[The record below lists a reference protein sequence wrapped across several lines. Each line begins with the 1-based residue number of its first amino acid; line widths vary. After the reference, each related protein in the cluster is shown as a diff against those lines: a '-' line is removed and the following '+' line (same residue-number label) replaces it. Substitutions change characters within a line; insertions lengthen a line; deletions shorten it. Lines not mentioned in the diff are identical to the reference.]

1 MDISQH
7 LIFERKKR
15 ILKVWYLV
23 VSIFYFK
30 VHGVGLSMSPYIQ
43 IAKHTLDIYYYE
55 NEYLY
60 GKLYYFLLLY

>member
-1 MDISQH
+1 MDMLQH

-30 VHGVGLSMSPYIQ
+30 MYGLVLSMSLYIQ
-43 IAKHTLDIYYYE
+43 RAKHIH
-55 NEYLY
+55 
-60 GKLYYFLLLY
+60 